1 MNAKVREAADYLA
14 KKGRGGLEIFNKADS
29 PFVWKDTYVFVF
41 DCAAGITDL
50 AHPVASTRNRWVATD
65 KDAAGNVGMGSDMI
79 HYATIRPHIML
90 TLPEGDVVQ
99 TSPTIPVE
107 VTPVDPY
114 G

>member
-65 KDAAGNVGMGSDMI
+65 KDEAGNVVGPKICM
-79 HYATIRPHIML
+79 AAERPA
-90 TLPEGDVVQ
+90 GGW
-99 TSPTIPVE
+99 VE
-107 VTPVDPY
+107 
-114 G
+114 

>member
-41 DCAAGITDL
+41 DCAAGIADL

-65 KDAAGNVGMGSDMI
+65 KDAAGNVVGPKMCM
-79 HYATIRPHIML
+79 AAERPA
-90 TLPEGDVVQ
+90 GGW
-99 TSPTIPVE
+99 VE
-107 VTPVDPY
+107 
-114 G
+114 